1 MTKKI
6 QLLRGIKIWG
16 VAAISLNSMI
26 GAGIFALPAAVAVGA
41 GVLSPWLFL
50 LVGLMFTSIVLV
62 FAELSSHF
70 NGSGGPAEYT
80 RESFGPMAG
89 FGTGWLL
96 FLSRTIAAAANS
108 NVMVIYLGKMVP
120 WFADGLGRTLFITLM
135 IFSITWAN
143 VRGVKDGVRTMGI
156 LTFLKVIP
164 LLLMILLGLPYV
176 TSDILLPQSL
186 PTIEDFDG
194 ISLLIIYAYAG
205 FEAASFTAGET
216 KDAQKTVP
224 KALVRT
230 ILTTAALYFMI
241 MLVFISVLP
250 EYSSQSTLVDIG
262 SKLAGPL
269 GAFVITLTAVF
280 SIGGNIAATILT
292 APRITYAMSE
302 QQLLPSWFANVHS
315 RHLTPDHSIWFIGIL
330 ILIFA
335 LSGSFIW
342 LAAASSLARLIAY
355 LLCAAAIP
363 VIRKKCDAKGEKAG
377 FRLPFGY
384 TIPLFAASMCIWMTM
399 HANERSWITITV
411 LSIVGLLL
419 YWYESRKMVQSLN

>member
-1 MTKKI
+1 MKKEI
-6 QLLRGIKIWG
+6 HLLRGIKIWG

-26 GAGIFALPAAVAVGA
+26 GAGIFALPAAIAVSA

-50 LVGLMFTSIVLV
+50 LIGLMFISIVLV

-70 NGSGGPAEYT
+70 KGSGGPAEYT

-96 FLSRTIAAAANS
+96 FLSRMIAAAANS
-108 NVMVIYLGKMVP
+108 NVMVMYLGKMVP
-120 WFADGLGRTLFITLM
+120 WLADGPGRILFITLM
-135 IFSITWAN
+135 IFSITWSN
-143 VRGVKDGVRTMGI
+143 VRGVKDGVKTLGI
-156 LTFLKVIP
+156 LTFFKVIP
-164 LLLMILLGLPYV
+164 LLLLILLGLPYV
-176 TSDILLPQSL
+176 TPDILLPQSL

-224 KALVRT
+224 KALLRT
-230 ILTTAALYFMI
+230 ILATGILYFMI
-241 MLVFISVLP
+241 MLVFIAVLP
-250 EYSSQSTLVDIG
+250 EYTSESTLVDVG
-262 SKLAGPL
+262 QKLAGPL

-302 QQLLPSWFANVHS
+302 QQLLPTWFSNVH
-315 RHLTPDHSIWFIGIL
+315 HKYLTPNHSIWFIGIM

-363 VIRKKCDAKGEKAG
+363 VIRKKSDATGQKIG

-384 TIPLFAASMCIWMTM
+384 TIPLFAAVMCIWMAM
-399 HANERSWITITV
+399 HANEKSWITVTA
-411 LSIVGLLL
+411 LSAIGLLL
-419 YWYESRKMVQSLN
+419 YWYESRKIIQ